1 MMRDVREALR
11 GVESQAG
18 EMHRER
24 EMRTRER
31 RLQESNIEVNWELGA
46 ERATGGSRFFLF
58 LLLLDLLSVRR
69 NWLI

>member
-31 RLQESNIEVNWELGA
+31 RLQESNIEVNWALSGQRAGLGF
-46 ERATGGSRFFLF
+46 SFFF
-58 LLLLDLLSVRR
+58 FF
-69 NWLI
+69 